1 MNNDKELLSLILR
14 DALSIQQHFKQTIA
28 LAKVAVTNPTI
39 NFTPKLVVALHKA
52 TVEAGKN
59 GQETFTFE
67 GHEFVVGYA
76 EYLLE
81 HLTHRMEVTDA
92 LGRKLIYRARQ
103 MREARERH
111 ASSGFY

>member
-1 MNNDKELLSLILR
+1 MNYDKELLTLILR

-39 NFTPKLVVALHKA
+39 TFTPKLVIALHKA

-81 HLTHRMEVTDA
+81 HLTSRMDVRDA
-92 LGRKLIYRARQ
+92 RGLKLVYSARQ
-103 MREARERH
+103 MRAARER
-111 ASSGFY
+111 AKSSGLH

>member
-1 MNNDKELLSLILR
+1 MNYDKELLTLILR

-39 NFTPKLVVALHKA
+39 TFTPKLVAALHKA
-52 TVEAGKN
+52 TVAAGNN

-76 EYLLE
+76 EYVLE
-81 HLTHRMEVTDA
+81 YLTSRMEVKDS
-92 LGRKLIYRARQ
+92 LGRKIAVTAHQ
-103 MREARERH
+103 MRAARER
-111 ASSGFY
+111 AKSSGLH

>member
-1 MNNDKELLSLILR
+1 MNYDKELLTLILR
-14 DALSIQQHFKQTIA
+14 DALSIQQHFKQTIT

-39 NFTPKLVVALHKA
+39 TFTPKLVVALHKA
-52 TVEAGKN
+52 TIEAANN

-81 HLTHRMEVTDA
+81 HLTSRMEVKDA
-92 LGRKLIYRARQ
+92 LGRKLVVTARQ
-103 MREARERH
+103 MREARAH
-111 ASSGFY
+111 IKPQGLH

>member
-28 LAKVAVTNPTI
+28 IAKVAVTNPTI
-39 NFTPKLVVALHKA
+39 TFTPKLVVALHKA

-81 HLTHRMEVTDA
+81 HLTYRMEVTDA
-92 LGRKLIYRARQ
+92 LGRKLIYSARQ

-111 ASSGFY
+111 ASSGFH